1 MVIFMVRRVKSKYKK
16 YLGGRTFGAGNT
28 KNRRGKGSRGGKGYA
43 GAHKH
48 RWAWILKYEPD
59 HFGKHGFVNK
69 NASPKLE
76 VINVREIND
85 KATGG
90 KLEKSGS
97 TYIFNFPGKVLGAGS
112 ISVPVHVKAAVATES
127 AKKKIEAAGGKLEA
141 KIIGSEGSESGNES
155 E

>member
-1 MVIFMVRRVKSKYKK
+1 MILMVRRVKSKYKK
-16 YLGGRTFGAGNT
+16 YLGSRTFGAGNT

-76 VINVREIND
+76 CINVREIND
-85 KATGG
+85 KATAG

-97 TYIFNFPGKVLGAGS
+97 MFVFNFPGKVLGSGS
-112 ISVPVHVKAAVATES
+112 ISVPVHVKAVAATES

-141 KIIGSEGSESGNES
+141 KIVGAEENQ
-155 E
+155 